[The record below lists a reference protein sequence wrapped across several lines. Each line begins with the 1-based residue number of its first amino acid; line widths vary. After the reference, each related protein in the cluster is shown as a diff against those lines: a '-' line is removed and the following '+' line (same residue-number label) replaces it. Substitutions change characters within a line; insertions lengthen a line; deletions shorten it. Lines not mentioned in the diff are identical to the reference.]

1 MQLPT
6 ATRAGHTY
14 KGGLNVSFIQKLL
27 IRLARKVL
35 DNVLSQLMQQ
45 FNVVQDQALAPM
57 RAFIQAV
64 TGGVWIGNGANAF
77 VEEVSSLMIPGVGRV
92 SEQINT
98 MHGNLGKARDII
110 DRADEEVDRLVKG
123 RIFDSFGFY

>member
-1 MQLPT
+1 M
-6 ATRAGHTY
+6 
-14 KGGLNVSFIQKLL
+14 SFVQKLL

-57 RAFIQAV
+57 RSFIQAV
-64 TGGVWIGNGANAF
+64 TGGIWIGNGANAF
-77 VEEVSSLMIPGVGRV
+77 VEEVSSLMIPGVGKV
-92 SEQINT
+92 SEQITT